1 MLEQHEDVDAGCF
14 DAAFVGDRAAAS
26 IVGCA
31 AVHCQGVRPNRRKLL
46 Q

>member
-1 MLEQHEDVDAGCF
+1 MLEQHEDDDAGCF
-14 DAAFVGDRAAAS
+14 DAAFDGDRTAAP

-31 AVHCQGVRPNRRKLL
+31 AAHCQGVRPNRRQLL